1 MKITKKYAVLP
12 SDFQI
17 NKYGLRC
24 RLVNEDDAEF
34 IVKLRTDPIL
44 SRYIHPTENNIEKQK
59 EWIREYKKRE
69 LDGKDYYF
77 IFSYNDSPIGV
88 IRIYA
93 IDVDK
98 GCGTV
103 GSWLCAHQTPM
114 EQVLATILIG
124 REILFEELNL
134 RYDYFDV
141 RKKNKKVQRMHDMF
155 GAKIINEDELN
166 FYYVL
171 NKEDFEKN
179 KIEILDLL
187 NIQ

>member
-1 MKITKKYAVLP
+1 MTKLP
-12 SDFQI
+12 SNFELDR
-17 NKYGLRC
+17 YGLRC

-34 IVKLRTDPIL
+34 ILKLRTDPIL
-44 SRYIHPTENNIEKQK
+44 SRFIHTTENDVTKQVD
-59 EWIREYKKRE
+59 WIREYKERE
-69 LDGKDYYF
+69 VEGKDYYF
-77 IFSYNDSPIGV
+77 IFSYCNTPIGV
-88 IRIYA
+88 IRVYA
-93 IDVDK
+93 IDYDK
-98 GCGTV
+98 GCGTI
-103 GSWLCAHQTPM
+103 GSWLCAHQTSM
-114 EQVLATILIG
+114 EQVMATILIG